1 MPSFYNMELNNVKEF
16 LSLNNLKYSIDYI
29 NGYEKDKIF
38 KVIKQQPQAGT
49 IISLDKINIIR
60 LSVVKI

>member
-1 MPSFYNMELNNVKEF
+1 MELNNVKEF